1 MYKLNLR
8 VISSELM
15 AVRVDLSES
24 SVVVGVVV
32 VVMMAVSVSRV

>member
-1 MYKLNLR
+1 MYKLNLL

-24 SVVVGVVV
+24 SVGVVVV